1 MTGHK
6 HQLSWWMNLHSDNEN
21 VQSFSNKMAKKV
33 LKPTVKTKNTLT
45 VTYDG
50 FLTWRECDLSHLTV
64 AACTNAITTTHCI
77 LPNSTLT
84 WHNHT
89 IPYHPGRRGRDLPW
103 TGQLR
108 CMCVVRAREK
118 EGRLKS
124 LCLLFYELGL
134 YVGFLWGHALL
145 IVPEKASSV
154 IPTLAHTRGLG
165 ILKRVLMA
173 CHRFRR
179 TQVDPL
185 CLSEILIF
193 EYALSWPA
201 CTDKPQ
207 GCGLNPDLWSLAKCT
222 AASDLCHR
230 ATGAGDITQYITQK
244 FIITVHVL
252 PSTSDFCWLADYIP
266 ITNDYI

>member
-1 MTGHK
+1 LTGHK
-6 HQLSWWMNLHSDNEN
+6 HQLSWWMNLRSDNEN

-33 LKPTVKTKNTLT
+33 LKPTVKTKNTL
-45 VTYDG
+45 TYDG

-108 CMCVVRAREK
+108 CMCVVCAREK

-145 IVPEKASSV
+145 IVLELASPV

-207 GCGLNPDLWSLAKCT
+207 GCGLNPDLRSLAKCT

-252 PSTSDFCWLADYIP
+252 PSTSDFCW
-266 ITNDYI
+266 